1 MVNQLSV
8 NKTDSIMIDSVHVK
22 KSDRKANRF
31 NCGRMSSI
39 LMYKSDGGETML
51 LLNKT
56 LLRLARGLWQWILAI
71 AAVSFLTL
79 VGTTALAEIV
89 SQFLGSLFEPQVVL
103 STVKSAVGAA
113 FLASVFTFLAQLVKG
128 LIEYKTAA
136 KARST
141 MRKTIFS
148 KVMELDAGGI
158 EKIGP
163 TSAITAAV
171 DAVEQMQAYFSSYLP
186 SLIFS
191 VIAPIYLFFH
201 LKNISLIV
209 AVLLLFVSL
218 ILFPLHNVFRGKIE
232 ALRKTY
238 WRSLDDMTGYYMDGL
253 RGLTTLKLFDRDREH
268 SRVLGE
274 KADVLNKNINAFM
287 KINFTSFLV
296 TELLIYAAITVSL
309 VICITGMRNGDITI
323 AQALTVLMLS
333 YSYFSAIRQ
342 LMSASHSAL
351 TAISAAGKVEEILQT
366 DTSRP
371 YNPELPADPEHFD
384 GIRMEHVSYGYE
396 GRSRALQD
404 VSLTIPRGSSVA
416 LVGLSGC
423 GKSTAASLLMRFCD
437 PDQGT
442 IFIEGKEY
450 RSVTPQQLRT
460 NIAMVPQQVNL
471 FSGTI
476 RENLLLADPNANDE
490 KLKEAL
496 SEAGLGSF
504 LKTLPKGLD
513 SDVGNAGAAL
523 SGGQRQKM
531 GIARALLS
539 EAQYMIFDEA
549 TSSVDPQSEREIW
562 ETIGRLSKTRT
573 LIIISHRMSTIQNAN
588 CIYVLEKG
596 VVAQRGSHAELMQQ
610 GGLYRELVTRQQAME
625 VAE

>member
-1 MVNQLSV
+1 
-8 NKTDSIMIDSVHVK
+8 
-22 KSDRKANRF
+22 
-31 NCGRMSSI
+31 
-39 LMYKSDGGETML
+39 ML

-163 TSAITAAV
+163 TSAITVAV

-371 YNPELPADPEHFD
+371 YNPELPADPEYFD

>member
-1 MVNQLSV
+1 MS
-8 NKTDSIMIDSVHVK
+8 K

-103 STVKSAVGAA
+103 RTVKSAVGAA

>member
-1 MVNQLSV
+1 
-8 NKTDSIMIDSVHVK
+8 
-22 KSDRKANRF
+22 
-31 NCGRMSSI
+31 
-39 LMYKSDGGETML
+39 MYKSDGGETML

-287 KINFTSFLV
+287 KINFTYFLV

-460 NIAMVPQQVNL
+460 NIVMVPQQVNL

>member
-1 MVNQLSV
+1 MS
-8 NKTDSIMIDSVHVK
+8 K

-113 FLASVFTFLAQLVKG
+113 FIASVFTFLAQLVKG

-253 RGLTTLKLFDRDREH
+253 HGLTTLKLFDRDREH

>member
-1 MVNQLSV
+1 
-8 NKTDSIMIDSVHVK
+8 
-22 KSDRKANRF
+22 
-31 NCGRMSSI
+31 
-39 LMYKSDGGETML
+39 MYKSDGGETML

-113 FLASVFTFLAQLVKG
+113 FIASVFTFLAQLVKG

-371 YNPELPADPEHFD
+371 YNPELLADPEHFD

>member
-1 MVNQLSV
+1 
-8 NKTDSIMIDSVHVK
+8 
-22 KSDRKANRF
+22 
-31 NCGRMSSI
+31 
-39 LMYKSDGGETML
+39 MYKSDGGETML

-79 VGTTALAEIV
+79 IGTTALAEIV

-128 LIEYKTAA
+128 LIEYKTAE

-588 CIYVLEKG
+588 CIYVLEEKG

>member
-1 MVNQLSV
+1 
-8 NKTDSIMIDSVHVK
+8 
-22 KSDRKANRF
+22 
-31 NCGRMSSI
+31 MSSI

-351 TAISAAGKVEEILQT
+351 TAISAAGKVEEILKT

>member
-1 MVNQLSV
+1 
-8 NKTDSIMIDSVHVK
+8 
-22 KSDRKANRF
+22 
-31 NCGRMSSI
+31 
-39 LMYKSDGGETML
+39 MYKSDGGETML

-371 YNPELPADPEHFD
+371 YNPELSADPEHFD

-513 SDVGNAGAAL
+513 SDVGNAGAAF

>member
-1 MVNQLSV
+1 
-8 NKTDSIMIDSVHVK
+8 
-22 KSDRKANRF
+22 
-31 NCGRMSSI
+31 
-39 LMYKSDGGETML
+39 MYKSDGGETML

-113 FLASVFTFLAQLVKG
+113 FLASVFTFLAQLIKG

-450 RSVTPQQLRT
+450 RSVTPQQFRT

>member
-1 MVNQLSV
+1 MS
-8 NKTDSIMIDSVHVK
+8 K

-136 KARST
+136 KARSI

-496 SEAGLGSF
+496 SEAGLSSF

>member
-1 MVNQLSV
+1 
-8 NKTDSIMIDSVHVK
+8 
-22 KSDRKANRF
+22 
-31 NCGRMSSI
+31 
-39 LMYKSDGGETML
+39 MYKSDGGETML

-71 AAVSFLTL
+71 AAVSVLTL
-79 VGTTALAEIV
+79 LGTTALAEIV

>member
-1 MVNQLSV
+1 MS
-8 NKTDSIMIDSVHVK
+8 K
-22 KSDRKANRF
+22 KLDRKANRF

-513 SDVGNAGAAL
+513 SDVGNVGAAL

>member
-1 MVNQLSV
+1 
-8 NKTDSIMIDSVHVK
+8 
-22 KSDRKANRF
+22 
-31 NCGRMSSI
+31 
-39 LMYKSDGGETML
+39 MYKSDGGETML

-404 VSLTIPRGSSVA
+404 VSLTIPRGLSVA

-450 RSVTPQQLRT
+450 RSVTPQQFRT

>member
-1 MVNQLSV
+1 
-8 NKTDSIMIDSVHVK
+8 
-22 KSDRKANRF
+22 
-31 NCGRMSSI
+31 
-39 LMYKSDGGETML
+39 MYKSDGGETML

-136 KARST
+136 KARSI

-437 PDQGT
+437 PDQGA

-513 SDVGNAGAAL
+513 SDVGNAGAVF

>member
-1 MVNQLSV
+1 
-8 NKTDSIMIDSVHVK
+8 MIDSVHVK

-171 DAVEQMQAYFSSYLP
+171 DAVEQMQAYFSSYLS

-201 LKNISLIV
+201 LKNISFIV

-371 YNPELPADPEHFD
+371 YNPELSADPEHFD

>member
-1 MVNQLSV
+1 
-8 NKTDSIMIDSVHVK
+8 
-22 KSDRKANRF
+22 
-31 NCGRMSSI
+31 
-39 LMYKSDGGETML
+39 MYKSDGGETML

-103 STVKSAVGAA
+103 STVKSAIGAA

-450 RSVTPQQLRT
+450 RSVTPQQFRT

-513 SDVGNAGAAL
+513 SDVGNAGVAL

>member
-1 MVNQLSV
+1 
-8 NKTDSIMIDSVHVK
+8 
-22 KSDRKANRF
+22 
-31 NCGRMSSI
+31 
-39 LMYKSDGGETML
+39 MYKSDGGETML

-423 GKSTAASLLMRFCD
+423 GKSTTASLLMRFCD

>member
-1 MVNQLSV
+1 MS
-8 NKTDSIMIDSVHVK
+8 K

-136 KARST
+136 KARSI

-513 SDVGNAGAAL
+513 SDVGNAGAVF

-588 CIYVLEKG
+588 CIYILEKG

>member
-1 MVNQLSV
+1 
-8 NKTDSIMIDSVHVK
+8 
-22 KSDRKANRF
+22 
-31 NCGRMSSI
+31 
-39 LMYKSDGGETML
+39 ML

-384 GIRMEHVSYGYE
+384 GIRMEHVSYGYD

>member
-1 MVNQLSV
+1 
-8 NKTDSIMIDSVHVK
+8 
-22 KSDRKANRF
+22 
-31 NCGRMSSI
+31 
-39 LMYKSDGGETML
+39 MYKSDGGETML

-437 PDQGT
+437 PDPGT

>member
-1 MVNQLSV
+1 
-8 NKTDSIMIDSVHVK
+8 
-22 KSDRKANRF
+22 
-31 NCGRMSSI
+31 
-39 LMYKSDGGETML
+39 MYKSDGGETML

-141 MRKTIFS
+141 MLKTIFS

-460 NIAMVPQQVNL
+460 NIAMVPQQVNM

>member
-1 MVNQLSV
+1 
-8 NKTDSIMIDSVHVK
+8 
-22 KSDRKANRF
+22 
-31 NCGRMSSI
+31 
-39 LMYKSDGGETML
+39 ML

-268 SRVLGE
+268 SCVLGE

-513 SDVGNAGAAL
+513 SDVGNAGAVF

>member
-1 MVNQLSV
+1 
-8 NKTDSIMIDSVHVK
+8 MIDSVHVK

-371 YNPELPADPEHFD
+371 YNPELPADPEYFD

>member
-1 MVNQLSV
+1 
-8 NKTDSIMIDSVHVK
+8 
-22 KSDRKANRF
+22 
-31 NCGRMSSI
+31 
-39 LMYKSDGGETML
+39 MYKSDGGETML

-309 VICITGMRNGDITI
+309 VICITGMRIGDITI

>member
-1 MVNQLSV
+1 
-8 NKTDSIMIDSVHVK
+8 
-22 KSDRKANRF
+22 
-31 NCGRMSSI
+31 
-39 LMYKSDGGETML
+39 MYKSDGGETML

-209 AVLLLFVSL
+209 AMLLLFVSL

-450 RSVTPQQLRT
+450 RSVTPQQFRT

>member
-1 MVNQLSV
+1 MS
-8 NKTDSIMIDSVHVK
+8 K

-309 VICITGMRNGDITI
+309 VICITGMRDGDITI

>member
-1 MVNQLSV
+1 
-8 NKTDSIMIDSVHVK
+8 
-22 KSDRKANRF
+22 
-31 NCGRMSSI
+31 
-39 LMYKSDGGETML
+39 MYKSDGGETML

-274 KADVLNKNINAFM
+274 KADVLNKNINDFM

-371 YNPELPADPEHFD
+371 YNPELPADLEHFD

>member
-1 MVNQLSV
+1 
-8 NKTDSIMIDSVHVK
+8 
-22 KSDRKANRF
+22 
-31 NCGRMSSI
+31 
-39 LMYKSDGGETML
+39 MYKSDGGETML

-371 YNPELPADPEHFD
+371 YNPELSADPEHFD

-404 VSLTIPRGSSVA
+404 VALTIPRGSSVA

>member
-1 MVNQLSV
+1 MS
-8 NKTDSIMIDSVHVK
+8 K

-163 TSAITAAV
+163 TSAITVAV

-371 YNPELPADPEHFD
+371 YNPELPADPEYFD

-531 GIARALLS
+531 EIARALLS

>member
-1 MVNQLSV
+1 MS
-8 NKTDSIMIDSVHVK
+8 K

-588 CIYVLEKG
+588 CIYVLEEKG

>member
-1 MVNQLSV
+1 MS
-8 NKTDSIMIDSVHVK
+8 K

-450 RSVTPQQLRT
+450 RSVTPQQFRT

-496 SEAGLGSF
+496 SKAGLGSF

>member
-1 MVNQLSV
+1 MS
-8 NKTDSIMIDSVHVK
+8 K

-504 LKTLPKGLD
+504 LKTLQKGLD
-513 SDVGNAGAAL
+513 SDVGNAGAAF

>member
-1 MVNQLSV
+1 
-8 NKTDSIMIDSVHVK
+8 
-22 KSDRKANRF
+22 
-31 NCGRMSSI
+31 
-39 LMYKSDGGETML
+39 MYKSDGGETML

-89 SQFLGSLFEPQVVL
+89 SQFLGRLFEPQVVL

-268 SRVLGE
+268 SSVLGE

>member
-1 MVNQLSV
+1 
-8 NKTDSIMIDSVHVK
+8 
-22 KSDRKANRF
+22 
-31 NCGRMSSI
+31 
-39 LMYKSDGGETML
+39 MYKSDGGETML

-513 SDVGNAGAAL
+513 SDVGNAGAEL